1 MPAEVIVED
10 AERANLL
17 ELMLASLLR
26 RRLAAP
32 SARAHAMALAAPVEI
47 RAGAMQAT
55 LLFSAGDVFVS
66 RDRRVRTEAHVRG
79 SLGAVID
86 AALGRRR
93 LEHLLRRELQ
103 VGGSPRVLWHLLALL
118 RAPGLR

>member
-1 MPAEVIVED
+1 MSGQVIVED

-26 RRLAAP
+26 RKLVAP
-32 SARAHAMALAAPVEI
+32 SARAHALALAAPVEI
-47 RAGAMQAT
+47 RAGAMRAI
-55 LLFSAGDVFVS
+55 LVFSGGDVFVS
-66 RDRRVRTEAHVRG
+66 RDRCDYTEAHVRG

-93 LEHLLRRELQ
+93 LDHVLRRELQ
-103 VGGSPRVLWHLLALL
+103 IGGSPRVLWHLLALL
-118 RAPGLR
+118 ARGSR